1 MKESGRRVFTGKTG
15 DQSAVSGGVGGQGIS
30 RRSFV
35 KAGVAG
41 LATLYGLSAGGSR
54 VLRAQSYRPDMT
66 LELPVEP
73 NAELRVLRW
82 VGFVKS
88 DEEWWERNTRR
99 WEEMTGAKVEIEYE
113 SWEDV
118 RPKAAMAA
126 NMGAGPDIVLGWYD
140 DPHLYPHR
148 LVDLTDVAEYL
159 DAKYG
164 GFYETGHTYGY
175 DHNAGRW
182 IALPIGAAGI
192 VFNHRISWMKE
203 AGFDEFPSTTEGF
216 LELAKA
222 LHRIGHPVGF
232 PLGHAVGDG
241 NSWVH
246 WCLWAHGGMAV
257 NEAEEVVINSA
268 ETRAAL
274 EYAKELYE
282 VMLPG
287 VASWLDPHNNRAF
300 LAGEVSVVN
309 NGISIYYVAKE
320 EFPEMAEDIGHAPMP
335 IGPIGR
341 PSELCLI
348 TNAFIFSHTPY
359 PNAAKDYLRFMMEEA
374 QYGQWITAMRGYI
387 SPSLRHYRN
396 LPVWTEDPKHEPFR
410 DLYGRLWPNS
420 YAGKPSPKSA
430 AAMSEYILVDMFAD
444 ACLGRASID
453 DAIRTAERRLRR
465 IYR

>member
-1 MKESGRRVFTGKTG
+1 
-15 DQSAVSGGVGGQGIS
+15 
-30 RRSFV
+30 
-35 KAGVAG
+35 
-41 LATLYGLSAGGSR
+41 
-54 VLRAQSYRPDMT
+54 
-66 LELPVEP
+66 
-73 NAELRVLRW
+73 
-82 VGFVKS
+82 
-88 DEEWWERNTRR
+88 
-99 WEEMTGAKVEIEYE
+99 
-113 SWEDV
+113 
-118 RPKAAMAA
+118 
-126 NMGAGPDIVLGWYD
+126 
-140 DPHLYPHR
+140 
-148 LVDLTDVAEYL
+148 
-159 DAKYG
+159 
-164 GFYETGHTYGY
+164 
-175 DHNAGRW
+175 
-182 IALPIGAAGI
+182 
-192 VFNHRISWMKE
+192 MKE

-320 EFPEMAEDIGHAPMP
+320 EFPEMAEDIGHTPMP

-348 TNAFIFSHTPY
+348 TNTFIFSHTPY
-359 PNAAKDYLRFMMEEA
+359 PNPAKDYLRFMMEEA
-374 QYGQWITAMRGYI
+374 QYGQWITAMRGYFPQPAPLPGTCPSGRKI
-387 SPSLRHYRN
+387 RSTSLSGTCMGGCGPTATRASRAPSLRPRCRS
-396 LPVWTEDPKHEPFR
+396 TF
-410 DLYGRLWPNS
+410 
-420 YAGKPSPKSA
+420 
-430 AAMSEYILVDMFAD
+430 LVDMFAD
-444 ACLGRASID
+444 TCLGRASID

-465 IYR
+465 ITGRRQW